1 MSSAHA
7 GRPGLRLPLV
17 FARRFARSRD
27 LARSATIVAVSALF
41 LLSMFVLLEL
51 MTLSPQQVI
60 ERELGRFDRST
71 GLLNVSLPPGEA
83 GLVRRLDTAA
93 REAGADDVM
102 VGLVTGDMQIASRE
116 APSVMFYEAAWS
128 SRPFPDR
135 YRLESGR
142 WPARPGEVVLT
153 NADALRHP
161 VGGQLPV
168 LSDRASFTV
177 VGLADDPYV
186 RSLKIM
192 AGEGTWAALDP
203 DVAASFP
210 GLTAQPVVRWDG
222 KQPRRVIQAVADVLA
237 RQTGAGSPASLRR
250 TLTGSV
256 LTRSELA
263 NRQRSSAIDRVP
275 AGYTLPSLLLPA
287 LSVLLVFGFNDRR
300 FRARARLMSGLGLPR
315 WKAVVALG
323 FATAAW
329 CLIAA
334 SVGAVAGIG
343 LGWALGRL
351 VRVLFDHP
359 IASLP
364 NVTGPLVQMVAVTLL
379 GAAAGTLLLHRSRPS
394 GSRPHPGAARAT
406 ATVPPA
412 GRASQR
418 GRDAR
423 HVLAVAAGCATV
435 FLASRLDS
443 PPKSMVMAATFALT
457 VLLLAPDIVARVLP
471 RLPETGPRLRL
482 ARRQLAS
489 DSRRVTMAVAMLATL
504 LGMSLG
510 FLTLLDTMIRTAGD
524 QAYPQVLPGQ
534 LAVADRSAFGLPAPR
549 SVLDIVQ
556 DQTALRDQEAI
567 PLRFVRKE
575 IDAPTLIRI
584 GNSDGVLMAV
594 DDELQLSRMMNRP
607 LTTSER
613 QTLQR
618 GGVVV
623 FAQPPGPTSLSAD
636 ATESDL
642 VVRRGD
648 RVIRNLGTLPVV
660 VADIPKSSWS
670 SGRAGVML
678 TATARQLNLPLST
691 GAVMYTSVP
700 DTVAASVR
708 QAVAAAGEDPR
719 IVRIYEPP
727 PPPVP
732 PPMLYVTAGGL
743 VILTLLLTVVVTRG
757 QARSLRDYLA
767 LLHAIGLPSRWIRHV
782 LLYQHAVILGI
793 STVMA
798 LVIAVLPV
806 MVTATRLSG
815 FVLDIPWG
823 QLVVLAA
830 AVYAATFAAAHLT
843 TRRLSKLSH
852 PT

>member
-1 MSSAHA
+1 MSWRHV
-7 GRPGLRLPLV
+7 GPPGLRVPLV
-17 FARRFARSRD
+17 FARRFVRSRD
-27 LARSATIVAVSALF
+27 LARTATIAAVSALF
-41 LLSMFVLLEL
+41 LLSMYVLLES

-60 ERELGRFDRST
+60 ESELGRFDRST
-71 GLLNVSLPPGEA
+71 GLLNVSLPPGEG
-83 GLVRRLDTAA
+83 GLVRRLDAA
-93 REAGADDVM
+93 VRQAGADDVM
-102 VGLVTGDMQIASRE
+102 VGLITIDMQIASRE
-116 APSVMFYEAAWS
+116 APSVTFYEAAWS

-142 WPARPGEVVLT
+142 WPARAGEVVLT
-153 NADALRHP
+153 NADPLRHP
-161 VGGQLPV
+161 VGSQLPV
-168 LSDRASFTV
+168 LSDRARFTV
-177 VGLADDPYV
+177 VGLADDPYA
-186 RSLKIM
+186 RPLMIM
-192 AGEGTWAALDP
+192 AGEGTWATLDP
-203 DVAASFP
+203 DIAASFP
-210 GLTAQPVVRWDG
+210 ALTAQPVVRWDG
-222 KQPRRVIQAVADVLA
+222 TQPRRVIRAVANVLV
-237 RQTGAGSPASLRR
+237 RQTDAGSPASVRR
-250 TLTGSV
+250 ALAGSV
-256 LTRSELA
+256 LTRSGLA
-263 NRQRSSAIDRVP
+263 NRERSSAIDRVP
-275 AGYTLPSLLLPA
+275 AGYTLPSLLLPG
-287 LSVLLVFGFNDRR
+287 LSVLLVFGINDRR
-300 FRARARLMSGLGLPR
+300 FRARARLLSGLGLPR
-315 WKAVVALG
+315 WKAVAALG

-334 SVGAVAGIG
+334 LVGAIAGIG
-343 LGWALGRL
+343 LGWALARL

-364 NVTGPLVQMVAVTLL
+364 NASGPLVQIVAVTLL
-379 GAAAGTLLLHRSRPS
+379 SAAAGTLWLHRSRPS
-394 GSRPHPGAARAT
+394 ATRPHPKAADAST
-406 ATVPPA
+406 TVSP
-412 GRASQR
+412 GRGSQR

-457 VLLLAPDIVARVLP
+457 VLLLAPDIVSRVLP

-489 DSRRVTMAVAMLATL
+489 DSRRVIMAVATLAAL

-534 LAVADRSAFGLPAPR
+534 LAVADRSAFGLPAPQ
-549 SVLDIVQ
+549 SVLDIVRN
-556 DQTALRDQEAI
+556 QTALRDQEAI
-567 PLRFVRKE
+567 PLRFVRKT
-575 IDAPTLIRI
+575 IDAPTRIRI

-594 DDELQLSRMMNRP
+594 DGELELSRMMNRP

-623 FAQPPGPTSLSAD
+623 WAQPPGPTSLPAN
-636 ATESDL
+636 AEESDL

-648 RVIRNLGTLPVV
+648 RVVRNLGTLPVV
-660 VADIPKSSWS
+660 VADIPKSGWS

-678 TATARQLNLPLST
+678 TATARRLNLPIST

-708 QAVAAAGEDPR
+708 RAVAAAGEDPR
-719 IVRIYEPP
+719 VVRIYEPP

-732 PPMLYVTAGGL
+732 PAVLYVTAVGL
-743 VILTLLLTVVVTRG
+743 VVLTLLLTVVVTRG
-757 QARSLRDYLA
+757 LARSLRDYLA
-767 LLHAIGLPSRWIRHV
+767 LLHTIGLPVRWIRHV

-793 STVMA
+793 STVMG

-823 QLVVLAA
+823 QLAVLAA

-843 TRRLSKLSH
+843 TRRLSRLSR